1 MYCYH
6 LRFLIVRYHQND
18 QRSHNERKN
27 MAKEADKQKV
37 NSVESSYPLMIAI
50 DYEGGEVS
58 RLICTTVFA
67 ITS

>member
-1 MYCYH
+1 
-6 LRFLIVRYHQND
+6 
-18 QRSHNERKN
+18 